1 MLLSARHDDSQK
13 FDAFTI
19 HARLADRATNARF
32 RCGSIFIEIEDQV
45 KRQRCVALAWNLD
58 LSRRIACERD
68 LPDTFESLAGIAKL
82 QRATQGTQRGGGE
95 G

>member
-1 MLLSARHDDSQK
+1 MTIVKK
-13 FDAFTI
+13 FAALAI
-19 HARLADRATNARF
+19 HARLADRASNACF
-32 RCGSIFIEIEDQV
+32 GCGSIFITIEHQV
-45 KRQRCVALAWNLD
+45 KRQRCLALAWNLD

-82 QRATQGTQRGGGE
+82 QRATQDTQRGGGE